1 MPRGGKRKGAG
12 GSIGNSNCAGNKG
25 GASVGNTNS
34 AENKGGPPLGNINSA
49 GNKGG
54 PPLGTQT
61 LLKTKVVLL
70 LETKT
75 ASRKL
80 RTSTSA

>member
-1 MPRGGKRKGAG
+1 MPRGGKRKGAGAPARKMPRGGKRKGAG
-12 GSIGNSNCAGNKG
+12 GSVGNSNSAGNKG

-34 AENKGGPPLGNINSA
+34 A

-54 PPLGTQT
+54 PPLG
-61 LLKTKVVLL
+61 LLKTKVVLM

-80 RTSTSA
+80 RTNTSA